1 MVGVLAAL
9 VFGLARAQFGA
20 VFLTVGQLLVERGQG
35 GVQLFSLQI
44 AVVQC
49 LMLGEALFAF
59 LQPHFGLFDGFLAV
73 LQLLAQRAD
82 LGIVEGQQPVETGIV
97 QLWMQGAPVVETGV
111 KAVLFGLQG
120 LLAFLLCLEVG
131 GQLHQGVA
139 RLLQLLVGV
148 ALALA

>member
-1 MVGVLAAL
+1 
-9 VFGLARAQFGA
+9 
-20 VFLTVGQLLVERGQG
+20 
-35 GVQLFSLQI
+35 
-44 AVVQC
+44 
-49 LMLGEALFAF
+49 
-59 LQPHFGLFDGFLAV
+59 V

-120 LLAFLLCLEVG
+120 LLAFLLGLEVG

-139 RLLQLLVGV
+139 RLLQRW
-148 ALALA
+148 LASLAAA